1 MELHMTVGE
10 MTAKMGV
17 AEFIRWQWFLE
28 KRARQQSGEHDP
40 VEMDPEQLAAAFG
53 AEVAGD
59 K

>member
-1 MELHMTVGE
+1 MTVGE

-40 VEMDPEQLAAAFG
+40 VEMGPEQLAAAFG